1 MQQILQLRPTFDKKK
16 QSQNIDDS
24 ISYRHKGYLNEM
36 LVNKFL
42 VKNSLEKILA
52 FPENWI
58 DDLDDSKKFKNH
70 SNYMKVV

>member
-24 ISYRHKGYLNEM
+24 ISYRHNGYLKEM

-42 VKNSLEKILA
+42 VKNSLDKILS
-52 FPENWI
+52 FPEYLTNE
-58 DDLDDSKKFKNH
+58 
-70 SNYMKVV
+70 